1 MSSDPSPTA
10 EIKVRAIYDLGRD
23 EAPLL
28 EIEEVEGIDN
38 RAHLIELLYYAVM
51 KADEAEEADQA
62 TESPE
67 VEQSEAR

>member
-1 MSSDPSPTA
+1 MSSEPSLIA

-28 EIEEVEGIDN
+28 EIEEVEGIDDQ
-38 RAHLIELLYYAVM
+38 AHLIELLYYAVM
-51 KADEAEEADQA
+51 KADQA
-62 TESPE
+62 TEPPE

>member
-23 EAPLL
+23 QAPLL
-28 EIEEVEGIDN
+28 EIEEVEGIDDQ
-38 RAHLIELLYYAVM
+38 APLKELLYYAVM
-51 KADEAEEADQA
+51 KADEADAAA

>member
-28 EIEEVEGIDN
+28 EIEEVEGIDDQ
-38 RAHLIELLYYAVM
+38 AHLIELLYYAVM
-51 KADEAEEADQA
+51 KADEAEEATA
-62 TESPE
+62 SPE